1 MRLIDSEDVFRGLL
15 CSLSLCLLRPTSVIN
30 VLLQHFKQLF
40 FLLDDD
46 DDDDEDFIDNE
57 DFIDDDMLIGVMVTP
72 RPWLNEDPRFGDDA

>member
-1 MRLIDSEDVFRGLL
+1 MRFIDSDDVFRGLL

-30 VLLQHFKQLF
+30 VLLQHFKLF

-46 DDDDEDFIDNE
+46 DDDDDDDDE

-72 RPWLNEDPRFGDDA
+72 RPWLNEDPGFGVDA